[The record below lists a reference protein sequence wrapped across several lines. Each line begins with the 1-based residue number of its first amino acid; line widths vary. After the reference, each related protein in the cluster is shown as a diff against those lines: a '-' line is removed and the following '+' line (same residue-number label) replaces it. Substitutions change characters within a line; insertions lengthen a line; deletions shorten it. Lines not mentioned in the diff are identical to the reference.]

1 MKLQRTIGSVLISAS
16 LLAGSISAAIAGQ
29 EVPIYLT
36 FDGETSEVLAWSWG
50 ASQSGSFH
58 VGGGGGAGK
67 ANFQDISI
75 TRLIDAQS
83 PDFLAYVANGS
94 PAGLSKLTRG
104 ELTIEFSPVLVT
116 SYSVG
121 GTADKNSPQT
131 ENISLNFGSVTY
143 IIEGERFC
151 WDVTKNTECSI
162 P

>member
-1 MKLQRTIGSVLISAS
+1 MKLQRIIGSVLISAS
-16 LLAGSISAAIAGQ
+16 LLAGSVSAAMAGQ

-58 VGGGGGAGK
+58 AGGGGGAGK
-67 ANFQDISI
+67 ASFQDISI

-83 PDFLAYVANGS
+83 PDFLAFVANGRS
-94 PAGLSKLTRG
+94 PAGPSKLTRG

-121 GTADKNSPQT
+121 GNVDKKSPQT
-131 ENISLNFGSVTY
+131 ENISLNFRSVTY
-143 IIEGERFC
+143 MIEGEEFC
-151 WDVTKNTECSI
+151 WNVEDNEEC
-162 P
+162 